1 MHVSH
6 HLPPPPELNSRP
18 QTRKTPDEDVKGAYS
33 HLTGLSDENRRK
45 GSKRQPQD
53 QNEPDQPPQPTTS
66 GLIRAKPRPVASGKP
81 APFLAVTSVTQFWT
95 ELVMASKDEDANAAS
110 LPLAAPAQQT
120 GPSLLD
126 LFAKAVK

>member
-18 QTRKTPDEDVKGAYS
+18 QTRKTSDEEVKSAYS
-33 HLTGLSDENRRK
+33 HLSSLSDENRRK
-45 GSKRQPQD
+45 GSQRQQD
-53 QNEPDQPPQPTTS
+53 QKEPEQPPQPATS
-66 GLIRAKPRPVASGKP
+66 GLIRARVRSSGSAKS

-95 ELVMASKDEDANAAS
+95 ELVMASKDGEANDAN

-126 LFAKAVK
+126 LFAEAVK